1 MCRKMSITVNGEK
14 VTLEKSFTVEELL
27 AELKV
32 EMAQY
37 VTVQINDELIDRG
50 EFDTLRVGDGDT
62 VEFLYFMGGGTL

>member
-1 MCRKMSITVNGEK
+1 MSITVNGEK

-37 VTVQINDELIDRG
+37 VTVQINDELVDRG
-50 EFDTLRVGDGDT
+50 EFDTLRVADGDT
-62 VEFLYFMGGGTL
+62 IEFLYFMGGGTL

>member
-1 MCRKMSITVNGEK
+1 MSITVNGEK
-14 VTLEKSFTVEELL
+14 VTLEKTFTVEELL
-27 AELKV
+27 TELKV

-50 EFDTLRVGDGDT
+50 EFDTLRVADGDT